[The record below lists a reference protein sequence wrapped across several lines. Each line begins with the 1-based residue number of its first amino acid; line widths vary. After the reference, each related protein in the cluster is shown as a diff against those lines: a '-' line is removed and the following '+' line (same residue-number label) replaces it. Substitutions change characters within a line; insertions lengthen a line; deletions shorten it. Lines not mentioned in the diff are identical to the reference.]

1 MVADMD
7 RIDLQNVA
15 SVLESRQSRPEHR
28 ADFAGPGLAIEVDR
42 VAAHCRRRF
51 HDVLSPAISQTN
63 GRRTDSA
70 FTSKTAK
77 AETREVSRVRRA
89 LERPRPPQRV
99 WRIEQSPR
107 HAVAGRRRPARC

>member
-28 ADFAGPGLAIEVDR
+28 ANLARPGLVIEVDR
-42 VAAHCRRRF
+42 VAAHCRRRV
-51 HDVLSPAISQTN
+51 HDVLSPALPETN
-63 GRRTDSA
+63 SWRTDSA
-70 FTSKTAK
+70 FASKTAK

-89 LERPRPPQRV
+89 LERRRAWGLLDPP
-99 WRIEQSPR
+99 
-107 HAVAGRRRPARC
+107 HAVAGR

>member
-42 VAAHCRRRF
+42 VAAHCHRRV
-51 HDVLSPAISQTN
+51 HDVLSPALPETN
-63 GRRTDSA
+63 GRRTDSS

-77 AETREVSRVRRA
+77 AETRELSCVRRA
-89 LERPRPPQRV
+89 LDT
-99 WRIEQSPR
+99 
-107 HAVAGRRRPARC
+107 AGDLVAGAS

>member
-15 SVLESRQSRPEHR
+15 SVLESRQSRTEHR

-42 VAAHCRRRF
+42 VAAHCHRRV
-51 HDVLSPAISQTN
+51 HDVLSPALPETN

-70 FTSKTAK
+70 FASKTAK
-77 AETREVSRVRRA
+77 AETRELSRARRA
-89 LERPRPPQRV
+89 LDA
-99 WRIEQSPR
+99 SDL
-107 HAVAGRRRPARC
+107 VAGAS